1 MKKTIFTELFF
12 IKNRVSKD
20 VSRKLKIYLFLL
32 LIFTFQVKA
41 IDANVH
47 DSGIEHNTNS
57 AIIEQSSGA
66 NIIPGIND
74 ATQQQGKTITGKV
87 TDAGDEPL
95 IGVSIIVK
103 GTTRGTISDIN
114 GEYSLTNIPE
124 NATLVFSF
132 LGMKSVEVLAG
143 GQTSIHIQMEDM
155 AIGIGEVLVIGYGT
169 QSRELLTTSVAKVD
183 PTVFE
188 NVPYSS
194 PAHLLQGTTAGVRV
208 TTTSGQPGAAPLIV
222 LRGGT
227 ALAPNSS
234 YPLYVIDGV
243 ISPDMAGINS
253 YDIESIQVLKDAA
266 STAIYGARGSNGVV
280 LITTKGGKAGKAQV
294 TFNYDL
300 SLSNYKS
307 KLEMLDAEDFIYYNR
322 LGIVAAMRKWPF
334 FESTLSNASSAG
346 TGNDLTNN
354 TFYTTQYLTPENQ
367 HKLNEGWSS
376 MPDPLDPSKTIIFKG
391 TDWRD
396 RIFRTAVSHN
406 YNVSASGGT
415 EKATYSASL
424 GYLENDGIA
433 INTGYK
439 RLSFNTKGD
448 LKVSNTFTITSSVQ
462 YSKGDTKGVYN
473 ESDLFGR
480 MLQVAPTVKYKFEDG
495 TLAWGDRGGKGNPE
509 YKLSVIDQ
517 SGSSEKSTYMLGAKW
532 DILPN
537 LSFNP
542 QASLFSMV
550 NDKRVFTKAN
560 YEGAN
565 YSDARPASQTVDRY
579 YARQA
584 EGFFNYNKSF
594 LDSHYLTAM
603 LGASFLETEE
613 KRFSASGRGAAT
625 DHIPTLN
632 ASAIP
637 ESVSSRDWKYRY
649 MGYFTRIT
657 YDYKQ
662 KYIASINARYDG
674 ASNLGANYKWGF
686 FPGVSAGW
694 NMHRENFME
703 DISDILSKLKLRISY
718 GVNGNTNAL
727 DPYLAQG
734 SYGAGGRY
742 ADMGVLLNTVLEN
755 PELKWEESKT
765 FDIGADFEFFKKI
778 NIIVDIY
785 RRVTDNLVAD
795 RSLAH
800 ETGFGS
806 IKTNLGS
813 MENKGFEIELGIQPL
828 PASHELQWHFSAN
841 AAYIKN
847 KILKLPYN
855 GMENNRIEGIYIW
868 DEKLNDYAWKGGLQE
883 GGKMGDMYAYRQ
895 LGLYG
900 SDEEAAKAPR
910 DMIVEGDD
918 KDTKFGGD
926 VIWYDADNNN
936 LIDERDRVYMGNEF
950 PKWTGGFLNTLSYKG
965 FDLIIRADFMLG
977 HTIFNYMR
985 TTTTAQMAGDLG
997 LSKEAGKSWLKPGDE
1012 KHTNIPKL
1020 YYGDWQNNLSRASI
1034 GNSIMYEKGD
1044 YLALREVTLS
1054 YTIPQRVLRKLPISN
1069 LKLNVSGHNLHYFT
1083 NYKGMN
1089 PENGGTD
1096 NGSFPISANYILGVT
1111 LSF

>member
-1 MKKTIFTELFF
+1 MKTAIFIELFF
-12 IKNRVSKD
+12 IKNGVSK
-20 VSRKLKIYLFLL
+20 VLLKNLKIYLFLL
-32 LIFTFQVKA
+32 FIVTFQVKA
-41 IDANVH
+41 I
-47 DSGIEHNTNS
+47 NTNVQDDITDYS
-57 AIIEQSSGA
+57 HPGTSIISDVNKET
-66 NIIPGIND
+66 
-74 ATQQQGKTITGKV
+74 TQQQVKTITGKV
-87 TDAGDEPL
+87 TDSSGETL
-95 IGVSIIVK
+95 IGVSIMVK

-114 GEYSLTNIPE
+114 GEYTLSNISD

-132 LGMKSVEVLAG
+132 LGMQPVEIPVG
-143 GQTSIHIQMEDM
+143 NQTNIHVQMEDM

-169 QSRELLTTSVAKVD
+169 QSRELLTTSVSKVD
-183 PTVFE
+183 TTAFA

-208 TTTSGQPGAAPLIV
+208 TSTSGQPGKAPLII

-227 ALAPNSS
+227 ALSPNDS

-243 ISPDMAGINS
+243 ISPDMAGLNS

-280 LITTKGGKAGKAQV
+280 LITTKGGKAGKTQI

-300 SLSNYKS
+300 SLSNYKT
-307 KLEMLDAEDFIYYNR
+307 KMEMLDAEDFIYYNR
-322 LGIVAAMRKWPF
+322 LGISTAMRKWPF
-334 FESTLSNASSAG
+334 FENILSNASSAG

-354 TFYTTQYLTPENQ
+354 TFYTTQYLTSENE
-367 HKLNEGWSS
+367 HKLREGWSS

-396 RIFRTAVSHN
+396 VIYRTAVSHN

-415 EKATYSASL
+415 EKATYSVSL
-424 GYLENDGIA
+424 GYLDNDGVA

-448 LKVSNTFTITSSVQ
+448 LKVSNNFTINSSVQ
-462 YSKGDTKGVYN
+462 YSKGNTKGVYD
-473 ESDLFGR
+473 ESGLFGR
-480 MLQVAPTVKYKFEDG
+480 LLQVAPTVKYEFEDG
-495 TLAWGDRGGKGNPE
+495 TLAWGDGNKGNPE

-517 SGSSEKSTYMLGAKW
+517 SSSSEKSTYTLGAKW

-542 QASLFSMV
+542 QASLFTMID
-550 NDKRVFTKAN
+550 DKRSFTKAN
-560 YEGAN
+560 YEGVN
-565 YSDARPASQTVDRY
+565 YSDARPASQEVNRY

-584 EGFFNYNKSF
+584 EGYFNYNTSF
-594 LDSHYLTAM
+594 LDSHYLNAM
-603 LGASFLETEE
+603 LGASFLETED
-613 KRFSASGRGAAT
+613 KRFKAAGRGAAT

-637 ESVSSRDWKYRY
+637 ESVFSQDWKYRY

-662 KYIASINARYDG
+662 KYIASVNARYDG
-674 ASNLGANYKWGF
+674 ASNLGANYRWGF

-703 DISDILSKLKLRISY
+703 NISSVVLSKSKLRISY

-727 DPYLAQG
+727 GPYLAQG
-734 SYGAGGRY
+734 SYGTGGRY
-742 ADMGVLLNTVLEN
+742 AEMGALLNTVLPN

-765 FDIGADFEFFKKI
+765 FNIGADFEFFKKV
-778 NIIVDIY
+778 NIIVDVY
-785 RRVTDNLVAD
+785 RRKTDNLVAD
-795 RSLAH
+795 RILSH

-813 MENKGFEIELGIQPL
+813 LENKGFEIELAVQPL

-855 GMENNRIEGIYIW
+855 GMKNNRIGGELMW
-868 DEKLNDYAWKGGLQE
+868 DEKIKDYIWKGGLQE
-883 GGKMGDMYAYRQ
+883 GGKMGDLYGYKQ
-895 LGLYG
+895 IGLYG
-900 SDEEAAKAPR
+900 SDEEAANAPR
-910 DMIVEGDD
+910 DMLVEGED

-926 VIWYDADNNN
+926 VIWFDSDGNN
-936 LIDERDRVYMGNEF
+936 LIDQRDQVYMGNQY
-950 PKWTGGFLNTLSYKG
+950 PKWTGGILNTLSYKG
-965 FDLIIRADFMLG
+965 LSLIVRADFMLG
-977 HTIFNYMR
+977 HTIYNGIR

-997 LSKEAGKSWLKPGDE
+997 LSEDAGKSWLKPGDE
-1012 KHTNIPKL
+1012 KHTNIPRL
-1020 YYGDWQNNLSRASI
+1020 YYGDWQCNLARR
-1034 GNSIMYEKGD
+1034 NSIMFEKGD

-1054 YTIPQRVLRKLPISN
+1054 YIIPRKVLRRLPVNN
-1069 LKLNVSGHNLHYFT
+1069 LKLNFSGHNLHYFT
-1083 NYKGMN
+1083 KYKGIN

-1096 NGSFPISANYILGVT
+1096 NGAFPISANYIFGVT
-1111 LSF
+1111 LNF

>member
-1 MKKTIFTELFF
+1 MKTSIFIELFF
-12 IKNRVSKD
+12 IKNSVPRDLFRVI
-20 VSRKLKIYLFLL
+20 KIYLFLL
-32 LIFTFQVKA
+32 FIVTFQVKA
-41 IDANVH
+41 I
-47 DSGIEHNTNS
+47 NTNS
-57 AIIEQSSGA
+57 HDDITDYSHPGT
-66 NIIPGIND
+66 NIISDINKD
-74 ATQQQGKTITGKV
+74 ATRQQGKTITGKI
-87 TDAGDEPL
+87 TDSSGETL
-95 IGVSIIVK
+95 IGVSIVVK
-103 GTTRGTISDIN
+103 GTTRGTISDMN
-114 GEYSLTNIPE
+114 GEYTLTDISE

-132 LGMKSVEVLAG
+132 LGMQSVEIPVG
-143 GQTSIHIQMEDM
+143 NQTKINIQMEDM

-169 QSRELLTTSVAKVD
+169 QSRELLTTSISKMD
-183 PTVFE
+183 TTVFE
-188 NVPYSS
+188 NIPYSS

-208 TTTSGQPGAAPLIV
+208 TSTSGQPGAAPLII

-227 ALAPNSS
+227 ALSPNDS

-280 LITTKGGKAGKAQV
+280 LITTKGGKAGKTRI

-307 KLEMLDAEDFIYYNR
+307 KLGMLDAEDFIYYNR
-322 LGIVAAMRKWPF
+322 LGINTAMQKWPF
-334 FESTLSNASSAG
+334 FENVLSNASSAG

-354 TFYTTQYLTPENQ
+354 TFYTTQYLTPENE
-367 HKLNEGWSS
+367 HKLREGWSS
-376 MPDPLDPSKTIIFKG
+376 MADPLDPSKTIIFKG

-396 RIFRTAVSHN
+396 LIFRTAVSHN
-406 YNVSASGGT
+406 YNISASGGT
-415 EKATYSASL
+415 EKATYSVSL
-424 GYLENDGIA
+424 GYLDNDGVA

-448 LKVSNTFTITSSVQ
+448 LKVSNNFTITSSVQ
-462 YSKGDTKGVYN
+462 YSKGNTKGVYD
-473 ESDLFGR
+473 ESGLFGR
-480 MLQVAPTVKYKFEDG
+480 LLQVAPTVKYEFEDG
-495 TLAWGDRGGKGNPE
+495 TLAWGDGNKGNPE

-517 SGSSEKSTYMLGAKW
+517 SSSSEKSTYMLGAKW

-542 QASLFSMV
+542 QASLFTMV
-550 NDKRVFTKAN
+550 KDKRSFTKAN
-560 YEGAN
+560 YEGVN
-565 YSDARPASQTVDRY
+565 YSDARPASQSVDRY

-584 EGFFNYNKSF
+584 EGFFNYHTSF
-594 LDSHYLTAM
+594 SESHLNAM
-603 LGASFLETEE
+603 LGASFLETED

-637 ESVSSRDWKYRY
+637 ESVYSKDWKYRY

-662 KYIASINARYDG
+662 KYIASLNARYDG
-674 ASNLGANYKWGF
+674 ASNLGANYRWGF

-703 DISDILSKLKLRISY
+703 DISSVVLSKSKLRISY

-734 SYGAGGRY
+734 AYGTGGRY
-742 ADMGVLLNTVLEN
+742 ADMGVLQNTVLQN

-765 FDIGADFEFFKKI
+765 FNIGADFEFFKRI
-778 NIIVDIY
+778 NIIVDVY
-785 RRVTDNLVAD
+785 RRKTDNLVAD
-795 RSLAH
+795 RTLSH

-813 MENKGFEIELGIQPL
+813 LENNGFEIELTAQPL
-828 PASHELQWHFSAN
+828 PASHELQWNFSAN
-841 AAYIKN
+841 AAYIKTE
-847 KILKLPYN
+847 ILKLPYN
-855 GMENNRIEGIYIW
+855 GMENNRIEGELIW
-868 DEKLNDYAWKGGLQE
+868 DEKTKDYVWKGGLQE
-883 GGKMGDMYAYRQ
+883 GGRIGDMYGFKQ

-900 SDEEAAKAPR
+900 SDEEAANAPR
-910 DMIVEGDD
+910 DMKVEGED
-918 KDTKFGGD
+918 KDTKYGGD
-926 VIWYDADNNN
+926 VIWFDSDGNNI
-936 LIDERDRVYMGNEF
+936 IDDRDKVYMGNQY

-965 FDLIIRADFMLG
+965 LSLIIRADFMLG
-977 HTIFNYMR
+977 HTIYNGIR

-997 LSKEAGKSWLKPGDE
+997 LSKDAGRSWLKPGDE
-1012 KHTNIPKL
+1012 KHTNIPRL
-1020 YYGDWQNNLSRASI
+1020 YYGDWQCNLAR

-1054 YTIPQRVLRKLPISN
+1054 YTIPRKVLNKLPVSN

-1083 NYKGMN
+1083 KYKGIN

-1096 NGSFPISANYILGVT
+1096 NGSFPISANYIFGAT
-1111 LSF
+1111 ISF